1 MKFLIF
7 GSRHKYVMNESGQV
21 PSGKFCALDAH
32 PPVRLTRH
40 RWYES
45 HRIKASAVVPGEIFS
60 CSKYIIALRHNKN
73 VIVLTTAKMSTDT
86 LKVPEENCCTNGD
99 DNDEETEEEGE
110 EEDR

>member
-45 HRIKASAVVPGEIFS
+45 HRYVLD
-60 CSKYIIALRHNKN
+60 YQL
-73 VIVLTTAKMSTDT
+73 LTTAKMSTDT